1 MIVICEECGKKYNI
15 ETDKIKGKKASFRC
29 LTCNYVT
36 VFTKPGG
43 GGDEDLASSIYSS
56 TDSSD
61 DQIHL
66 SDAETLNVVD
76 DMQNF
81 TKAPFK
87 KKETRPKAGRKT
99 GIRFKMMMIVL
110 VIPLCMVAF
119 TIVPSYNYI
128 YKAVNL
134 IIDEATESEVDV
146 AVNQIN
152 QSAST
157 IAKQI
162 EFYLRNH
169 PEITPEKARTDQQL
183 REILFQ
189 NAHMGDNA
197 SLYLRI
203 DPTKPKTFLINHDE
217 SLVGKRVDSIMV
229 KGILG
234 DAGYD
239 QFGKI
244 IPAGPTGE
252 YREVMGF
259 FLTKDKNENLIEK
272 IMALA
277 PVPQSPF
284 GVMVSAKTE
293 DFLLPVK
300 LLEERI
306 RNLLRNARNIIA
318 VIIGS
323 TLVIIVGLILYY
335 VSNLTGK
342 IKSLTDVANRISV
355 GELEAK
361 IKVYSNDEIGE
372 LAKAVSRMQNSIRL
386 SIVRLR
392 KRH

>member
-1 MIVICEECGKKYNI
+1 MMI
-15 ETDKIKGKKASFRC
+15 
-29 LTCNYVT
+29 
-36 VFTKPGG
+36 
-43 GGDEDLASSIYSS
+43 
-56 TDSSD
+56 
-61 DQIHL
+61 
-66 SDAETLNVVD
+66 
-76 DMQNF
+76 
-81 TKAPFK
+81 
-87 KKETRPKAGRKT
+87 
-99 GIRFKMMMIVL
+99 IVL
-110 VIPLCMVAF
+110 VIPMCMVAL
-119 TIVPSYNYI
+119 TIVPIYNYI

-134 IIDEATESEVDV
+134 IINEATESEIDV

-162 EFYLRNH
+162 EFYLRSH
-169 PEITPEKARTDQQL
+169 PEITPEKARTDKPL
-183 REILFQ
+183 KEILFQ

-203 DPTKPKTFLINHDE
+203 DPKKPKTFLINRDE
-217 SLVGKRVDSIMV
+217 LLVGKKVASIMV
-229 KGILG
+229 KGVLG

-239 QFGKI
+239 EFGKI
-244 IPAGPTGE
+244 IPAGPAGE

-259 FLTKDKNENLIEK
+259 ILTKDKNENLKEK

-284 GVMVSAKTE
+284 GVMVTAETE

-306 RNLLRNARNIIA
+306 RNLIRTARNIIG
-318 VIIGS
+318 VVLGGI
-323 TLVIIVGLILYY
+323 LVIIVGLILYY

-361 IKVYSNDEIGE
+361 INVHSNDEIGE
-372 LAKAVSRMQNSIRL
+372 LANAVSRMQNSIRL

>member
-15 ETDKIKGKKASFRC
+15 EADRIKGNKASFRC

-36 VFTKPGG
+36 IFTKPGG
-43 GGDEDLASSIYSS
+43 GDDEELDSFISSS

-66 SDAETLNVVD
+66 TDAKTLKVVD
-76 DMQNF
+76 EMQNLA
-81 TKAPFK
+81 KVPFEK
-87 KKETRPKAGRKT
+87 RKTQPKFRRKT
-99 GIRFKMMMIVL
+99 GIRVKMMIIVL
-110 VIPLCMVAF
+110 VIPMCMVAL
-119 TIVPSYNYI
+119 TIVPIYNYI

-134 IIDEATESEVDV
+134 IINEATESEIDV

-162 EFYLRNH
+162 EFYLRSH
-169 PEITPEKARTDQQL
+169 LEITPEKARTDKKL
-183 REILFQ
+183 KEILFQ

-197 SLYLRI
+197 SLYLRV
-203 DPTKPKTFLINHDE
+203 DPTKPKTFLINRDE
-217 SLVGKRVDSIMV
+217 SLVGKKVASIMV
-229 KGILG
+229 KGVLG

-239 QFGKI
+239 EFGKI
-244 IPAGPTGE
+244 IPAGPAGE
-252 YREVMGF
+252 YREAMGF
-259 FLTKDKNENLIEK
+259 YLAKDKNENLKEK

-284 GVMVSAKTE
+284 GVMVTAETE

-306 RNLLRNARNIIA
+306 RNLIRTAKNIIG
-318 VIIGS
+318 VVLGGI
-323 TLVIIVGLILYY
+323 LVIIVSLILYY

-361 IKVYSNDEIGE
+361 INVHSNDEIGE
-372 LAKAVSRMQNSIRL
+372 LANAVSRMQNSIRL

-392 KRH
+392 KR